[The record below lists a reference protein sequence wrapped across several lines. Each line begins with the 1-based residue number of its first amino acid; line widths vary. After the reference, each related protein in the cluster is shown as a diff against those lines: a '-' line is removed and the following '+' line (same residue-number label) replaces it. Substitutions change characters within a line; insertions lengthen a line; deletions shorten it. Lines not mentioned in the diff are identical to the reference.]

1 MAVKI
6 GDEFKPGDKVGCSGI
21 YEVTHDTTH
30 SKKHDVT
37 CVFGKT
43 FPPCR
48 GCDHPRFKLVRAAR
62 HIETH
67 EHFKK

>member
-1 MAVKI
+1 MAIKI
-6 GDEFKPGDKVGCSGI
+6 GDEFKPGDKVECSGI

-30 SKKHDVT
+30 SQKHDVT
-37 CVFGKT
+37 CVYGKT

-48 GCDHPRFKLVRAAR
+48 GCKHPRFKLVRAAR

-67 EHFKK
+67 ENFKK